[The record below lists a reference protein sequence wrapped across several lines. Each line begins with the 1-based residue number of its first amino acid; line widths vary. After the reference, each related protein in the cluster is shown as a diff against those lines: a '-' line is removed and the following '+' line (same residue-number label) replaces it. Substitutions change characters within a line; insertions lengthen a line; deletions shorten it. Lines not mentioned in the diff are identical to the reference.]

1 VLSEPDK
8 DKRKEGLVDF
18 FANLCGEKCPTRH
31 FSLFYTVMHLWKAV
45 FAVSTTHPPQRP
57 TLRTFH
63 WLAGTGMFQ
72 SLVRILSLCPD
83 QEFLAV
89 EYNRYVPYR
98 ILETIFAAMQA
109 EMVHGDDIIKHV
121 VEDLSI
127 AVPTFVGLMEGR
139 VSFSEQIMAQM
150 VIGNFSCYPEGMIL
164 LVNAPHLAGLTGK
177 FLWIAYNLCWVHYGQ
192 FDERKTYM
200 HRHLLNTDIELD
212 PGKVYLPGPKRNPDL
227 CAYSAL
233 CCMCNICAGYPDE
246 CSMEQVDDCLIS
258 LVSHGYFWNL
268 GTIATGIHLAQP
280 KYSELTID
288 KFLSLTSW
296 AGFNPVNQ
304 RVILDQINS
313 LPAVRRED
321 PLMFFPTSKCRGR
334 SAIAFLIT
342 HALWLDF
349 DQGSHFS
356 ILGLM
361 YLLKTIPEV
370 GKAVVD
376 AIGPELVD
384 LAHSIHHVKMPD
396 DGDPV
401 PIKRGIFEPMLR
413 LAGISFYTEQG
424 EMIRNSDPVYKEG
437 HWPECVVEIREY
449 CLRHIR
455 EIKLSKDDREKKAL
469 LADALKV
476 EGNALYD
483 KGELHSAIEAY
494 TRALDT
500 CPLKCTEKRV
510 TYRSNR
516 SECYLQTDQPR
527 KAIKDCNRALAV
539 NPCNMKVRWR
549 RAQAFQRINYNYPAA
564 LDLL

>member
-1 VLSEPDK
+1 MRVTPHEESIISDIRWKDGLLCEDPDAGVYQGHRDRQPVPANEALLFHWSGEQAANTGRRPSILQTLPRLHIREYYTTELANSHSENSTPWLFTQDVLSEPDK

-18 FANLCGEKCPTRH
+18 FANLCGEKCPTRQ
-31 FSLFYTVMHLWKAV
+31 FSLFYAIMHLWKAV

-72 SLVRILSLCPD
+72 SLVRILRLCLD

-127 AVPTFVGLMEGR
+127 AVPTFVGLMEGQ

-150 VIGNFSCYPEGMIL
+150 VIGNFSCYPQGMIL

-177 FLWIAYNLCWVHYGQ
+177 FLWIAYDLCWVHYAQ
-192 FDERKTYM
+192 FDERKMYM

-258 LVSHGYFWNL
+258 LVSHGYFRNL
-268 GTIATGIHLAQP
+268 GTIATGIHLARP

-313 LPAVRRED
+313 LPAIRKED

-361 YLLKTIPEV
+361 YVLKKIPEV

-424 EMIRNSDPVYKEG
+424 EMIRNY
-437 HWPECVVEIREY
+437 
-449 CLRHIR
+449 
-455 EIKLSKDDREKKAL
+455 DREWGAL
-469 LADALKV
+469 HVHLTLGV
-476 EGNALYD
+476 
-483 KGELHSAIEAY
+483 
-494 TRALDT
+494 
-500 CPLKCTEKRV
+500 
-510 TYRSNR
+510 NR
-516 SECYLQTDQPR
+516 CSFC
-527 KAIKDCNRALAV
+527 
-539 NPCNMKVRWR
+539 
-549 RAQAFQRINYNYPAA
+549 
-564 LDLL
+564 